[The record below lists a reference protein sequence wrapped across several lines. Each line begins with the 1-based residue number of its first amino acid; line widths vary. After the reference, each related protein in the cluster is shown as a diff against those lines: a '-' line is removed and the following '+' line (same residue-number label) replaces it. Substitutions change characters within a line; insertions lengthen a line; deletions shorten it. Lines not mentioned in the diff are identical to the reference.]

1 MTVPWFTD
9 CDTKKKS
16 YLHSMRLKWHT
27 EAWTGQTSQAESRHC
42 RPQYHLGGWKAS
54 HSSCTMAMEIAL
66 DCCIQDPSQTL
77 PEESGVDSLAD
88 NDVGELEVS
97 LVDAGG
103 LEALLNSL
111 DLVLQ
116 HVVDLPIT
124 HSIPAQKI
132 ILQILTS
139 DNKTIYTNS

>member
-1 MTVPWFTD
+1 MAYRSLDRANLSGRVTSLSTTVP
-9 CDTKKKS
+9 
-16 YLHSMRLKWHT
+16 
-27 EAWTGQTSQAESRHC
+27 
-42 RPQYHLGGWKAS
+42 LGGLEGFPFILHNDHGNS
-54 HSSCTMAMEIAL
+54 PRLLHTR
-66 DCCIQDPSQTL
+66 PRQTL

-103 LEALLNSL
+103 LEALLDSL

-124 HSIPAQKI
+124 HSIPARKI